1 MSKIGQRG
9 KKICSGKFLDG
20 QKDAW
25 AEEWTEGRT
34 DRLTDHHRAPAEQ
47 GLNNYNSLLEGT
59 LSHLEIDL
67 KYTHGDLS
75 VGGTVHTTTP
85 FPKQN
90 KKPKI

>member
-25 AEEWTEGRT
+25 AEEWTEGRM

-47 GLNNYNSLLEGT
+47 GLNNYNSLLNRGYPVT
-59 LSHLEIDL
+59 FRNRLE
-67 KYTHGDLS
+67 
-75 VGGTVHTTTP
+75 VHP
-85 FPKQN
+85 R
-90 KKPKI
+90 